1 MHVLP
6 RARITPR
13 PANCNDRGERRM
25 PDSSVIHHPR
35 IYRHLE
41 LAIFLKWGRRRGETA
56 PPMADSATISPEFRA
71 ETNSFRQRFG
81 NLFES
86 LAVRHGIK
94 FGLAGALSLFIALS
108 LRLAE
113 PAWAVTTIFVIML
126 AQFVGA
132 VAEKAVMRVVG
143 TVIGGVIGYLLTA
156 GLEQQPVLYL
166 LSVGG
171 VVGFGTA
178 MFGYTKY
185 PYAFLLGALTTMV
198 VASNGM
204 SDPNFSWRPALA
216 RVEEVNVG
224 VISAVLVT
232 SLIWPRYA
240 RKEFL
245 EKMRLA
251 LGALGDGLAV
261 RSALLFRR
269 SAESTQ
275 SYDRGFATAIAGLQN
290 LLHFGSKESQY
301 FRERLPTF
309 TEIIACLNR
318 ISSAVETLGQTL
330 PEDAVLRRH
339 LRAELEAAHAAA
351 ARCLRIFADHD
362 ADSARRASA
371 LAEVGSR
378 RAEWREKLEALRQTG
393 VTAAIPVEQA
403 LQFSGHVLSIEEV
416 VQQLGQLNSLLDSL
430 PANPLQPSRETVSPP
445 SPPLDPFWIRNGVKA
460 CIAVT
465 LGLFIQNWLNPP
477 GGSTIALAT
486 WVSTVLS
493 RLYPGGQGD
502 RRAFHCVVYVASGG
516 LIYVGVMLLL
526 TPALSSYLIL
536 NLVLFVI
543 LFLFGYL
550 TQAIPG
556 ITYTMQIS
564 LLATVG
570 LVGLNAQEP
579 VTFQSISG
587 VYFGVV
593 LGITLSALVQRLFWP
608 VLPQWQIRD
617 RVVELLGLCKRIL
630 QLSPEQR
637 PRWLHQRLAL
647 IPGEATNW
655 IAVMNKWDCPADEPQ
670 RLREYVETLRRAAG
684 HLLTSTGQLLPL
696 LSDRQ
701 ADEGRKALHSFLET
715 MNHELSSQMALF
727 QRRGA
732 PEPPATTLEE
742 AVAQTHQWIQGLRS
756 WIVANNTPMKDSI
769 HLLGLANRFEMAG
782 EELLSASRQAAALRL
797 HLYLGDYVL

>member
-1 MHVLP
+1 M
-6 RARITPR
+6 
-13 PANCNDRGERRM
+13 G
-25 PDSSVIHHPR
+25 
-35 IYRHLE
+35 
-41 LAIFLKWGRRRGETA
+41 
-56 PPMADSATISPEFRA
+56 DSATINGRSSEFRA
-71 ETNSFRQRFG
+71 ESKSLRERFRSVFA
-81 NLFES
+81 N

-94 FGLAGALSLFIALS
+94 FGLAGLLSLFIALS
-108 LRLAE
+108 LRLPE
-113 PAWAVTTIFVIML
+113 PSWAVMTIFVIMF

-132 VAEKAVMRVVG
+132 VAEKAVMRVIG

-156 GLEQQPVLYL
+156 GLEQQPVIYL

-204 SDPNFSWRPALA
+204 SDPNFSWRAALT

-224 VISAVLVT
+224 VISAVLVS
-232 SLIWPRYA
+232 SLLWPRYA
-240 RKEFL
+240 REEFMA
-245 EKMRLA
+245 KMRLA
-251 LGALGDGLAV
+251 LGALADGLAV
-261 RSALLFRR
+261 RSALLLRP
-269 SAESTQ
+269 SAATNESN
-275 SYDRGFATAIAGLQN
+275 DRGFATTIAGLQN
-290 LLHFGSKESQY
+290 LLHFGAKESQY
-301 FRERLPTF
+301 FRARLPTF
-309 TEIIACLNR
+309 TDIIACLNR

-330 PEDAVLRRH
+330 PEEAALRRH

-351 ARCLRIFADHD
+351 EECLRTFADPD
-362 ADSARRASA
+362 ADSGRRASA
-371 LAEVGSR
+371 LAQVSSR
-378 RAEWREKLEALRQTG
+378 RTEWREKLQALRDTG
-393 VTAAIPVEQA
+393 VIEAIPVEQA
-403 LQFSGHVLSIEEV
+403 LQFSGHALSIEEV
-416 VQQLGQLNSLLDSL
+416 VQQLGKLNSLLDSL
-430 PANPLQPSRETVSPP
+430 PANPLQPSREMVAPP

-465 LGLFIQNWLNPP
+465 VGLFIQNWLNPP
-477 GGSTIALAT
+477 GGAMIALAT

-516 LIYVGVMLLL
+516 LLYVVVLLLL
-526 TPALSSYLIL
+526 TPALSSYLIF
-536 NLVLFVI
+536 NLLLFVA
-543 LFLFGYL
+543 LFVFGYL
-550 TQAIPG
+550 TQAITG
-556 ITYTMQIS
+556 VTYTMQIV

-570 LVGLNAQEP
+570 VVALNAQEP

-593 LGITLSALVQRLFWP
+593 LGVTLSASVQRLFWP

-617 RVVELLGLCKRIL
+617 RVVELLGLCKSIL
-630 QLSPEQR
+630 QFSPEQR
-637 PRWLHQRLAL
+637 PQWLHQRLAL

-655 IAVMNKWDCPADEPQ
+655 IAVMNKTDCPADEPQ
-670 RLREYVETLRRAAG
+670 RLRQYVETLRRAAG

-701 ADEGRKALHSFLET
+701 VEEGRKALRLLREI

-727 QRRGA
+727 QQR
-732 PEPPATTLEE
+732 EPPQPLAVTLQE
-742 AVAQTHQWIQGLRS
+742 AVAQTHQWIQDLRA
-756 WIVANNTPMKDSI
+756 WILANNIPMNDSI

-782 EELLSASRQAAALRL
+782 KELLTASHQAAALRL
-797 HLYLGDYVL
+797 NLYLGDYIL